1 MQGVLIAW
9 DSSCVYILPW
19 CGYWFLNYLLI
30 YLFLAVL
37 GLRCHTGF
45 APVAASGGYSLVAV
59 QTSRCSGLSRC
70 GAQASG
76 VAACGLCSCGSQP
89 LEHRLTSC
97 GTWA

>member
-1 MQGVLIAW
+1 MQCVLIAW

-37 GLRCHTGF
+37 GLHCHTGF

-70 GAQASG
+70 GAQT
-76 VAACGLCSCGSQP
+76 
-89 LEHRLTSC
+89 LEHRLQELQLAGSVVV
-97 GTWA
+97 APSL